1 MCIPPRVQ
9 ANVQERTARRS
20 VPAAT
25 FVGGVGWIINKVV
38 CPLAGCLAL
47 LAIKWCVPLLACPL
61 AGWRRLTK

>member
-20 VPAAT
+20 VPAAYPLAGYK
-25 FVGGVGWIINKVV
+25 VVCPLADKVV
-38 CPLAGCLAL
+38 CPLAGC
-47 LAIKWCVPLLACPL
+47 VPLLAGPL